1 MAIFKVDF
9 FQAFVRDPDGYYIEF
24 CNCEEL
30 DNFLHRK
37 QSENVSRVSS
47 LISVQKYG
55 NRLLKKAQEAKLV
68 VKQRNWEVKLEIG
81 TPAQSFIN

>member
-1 MAIFKVDF
+1 MAIFRVDF

-68 VKQRNWEVKLEIG
+68 VKQRNWEVTLEIG

>member
-1 MAIFKVDF
+1 M
-9 FQAFVRDPDGYYIEF
+9 RDPDGYYIEF